1 MSPTT
6 SQLRTI
12 LRYALFTLSAVC
24 VWQALAPLARRPA
37 EASPQPTSVVRELIT
52 KPIETLRPGMRVL
65 AGNPEV
71 DLLSLAQFQIVEAD
85 WRLVTYLMPKPDEST
100 LTVEM
105 LQEFVELEGRPVGSQ
120 TPLSFP
126 ELGIEGNATIQAITP
141 CPTIEPAEFAE
152 QRVITATFHHSAANV
167 IDLQVA
173 SEKEPIGTTSNHPF
187 WSEDRLTWVQ
197 AGELKPEE
205 RLRLVDGTLT
215 QVTRIIP
222 HTGPPVA
229 VYNLTVEGTHTYHV
243 GTSGVLVHNTKN
255 YSLPS
260 IKKMTVD
267 MDHIASGHM
276 LGGRRVSSLKSL
288 FPRWMSSGQV
298 ESTVKAAYRN
308 AKVMQTQ
315 GDRLR
320 VVGSSGGHT
329 IEMWINRATNTIET
343 AYPL

>member
-37 EASPQPTSVVRELIT
+37 EASPQPTAVVRELIT

-71 DLLSLAQFQIVEAD
+71 DLHSLAPFQIVEAD
-85 WRLVTYLMPKPDEST
+85 WRLVAYLMPKPDGST

-105 LQEFVELEGRPVGSQ
+105 LQEFAELNGLDIGSK

-126 ELGIEGNATIQAITP
+126 ELGIEGNATIQAIAP

-187 WSEDRLTWVQ
+187 WSEDRQTWVQ
-197 AGELKPEE
+197 AGDLKPEE
-205 RLRLVDGTLT
+205 RLQLANGTLT
-215 QVTRIIP
+215 QVTRLTP

-243 GTSGVLVHNTKN
+243 GTSGVLVHNTAN
-255 YSLPS
+255 Y
-260 IKKMTVD
+260 IVAQNGTRVTGYT
-267 MDHIASGHM
+267 GH
-276 LGGRRVSSLKSL
+276 G
-288 FPRWMSSGQV
+288 
-298 ESTVKAAYRN
+298 
-308 AKVMQTQ
+308 
-315 GDRLR
+315 
-320 VVGSSGGHT
+320 
-329 IEMWINRATNTIET
+329 INRAIGDGATRAGVSPKALLSALKNPKTIKVGVDPQGRPFQT
-343 AYPL
+343 FVGSQAKVVVNPSTGQIVSMNPLGRGGVR